1 MFPSIGTLGAV
12 VLGGALGVASV
23 GIAFAMGMRRA
34 VLAIFLVRSSCD
46 PVFGLTQAGGMG
58 VGAAVNVLV
67 IVLALLFFLESPIL
81 IGSAIL
87 PWAGF
92 LMTALASVIG
102 SPEPMM
108 KALRGFF
115 VLTSYAAVFALPLA
129 LIRSR
134 QWALRCLTVVMCSSI
149 IPVTYAFVEIAS
161 GAAEGDRLR
170 STFGHPNIFAYYLVS
185 LLALTLFLLRS
196 SLAPISPRVRLWLVL
211 YLPIIIVLLL
221 LTESR
226 GAWVSGAIVLI
237 GYASIIDKRYL
248 LCLLLVPVVIH
259 IPIVEERLSDLQTGN
274 LDYGYAQLNSYAW
287 RKLLWQSALDWLMDN
302 PSTSLLLG
310 YGWGSFEYYS
320 PIFFPRAAPDGMVAH
335 NAILQTFFE
344 MGILGLLAFLWVFVA
359 LFAKLKIGYSFDKAG
374 ATIMMTLELSYLVA
388 SYADNMFAYL
398 AFQWYFWFI
407 MGVVCAWYKL
417 RSTPQPV
424 DMSMVQGL
432 ISAQSAER
440 RTA

>member
-1 MFPSIGTLGAV
+1 MFPSIETLGAV
-12 VLGGALGVASV
+12 VLGVALGVASV

-46 PVFGLTQAGGMG
+46 PVFGLTQAEVGGMG

-161 GAAEGDRLR
+161 GTAERLR
-170 STFGHPNIFAYYLVS
+170 SIPTY
-185 LLALTLFLLRS
+185 
-196 SLAPISPRVRLWLVL
+196 
-211 YLPIIIVLLL
+211 
-221 LTESR
+221 SR
-226 GAWVSGAIVLI
+226 
-237 GYASIIDKRYL
+237 
-248 LCLLLVPVVIH
+248 
-259 IPIVEERLSDLQTGN
+259 T
-274 LDYGYAQLNSYAW
+274 
-287 RKLLWQSALDWLMDN
+287 
-302 PSTSLLLG
+302 T
-310 YGWGSFEYYS
+310 
-320 PIFFPRAAPDGMVAH
+320 
-335 NAILQTFFE
+335 
-344 MGILGLLAFLWVFVA
+344 
-359 LFAKLKIGYSFDKAG
+359 
-374 ATIMMTLELSYLVA
+374 
-388 SYADNMFAYL
+388 
-398 AFQWYFWFI
+398 
-407 MGVVCAWYKL
+407 
-417 RSTPQPV
+417 
-424 DMSMVQGL
+424 
-432 ISAQSAER
+432 
-440 RTA
+440 

>member
-46 PVFGLTQAGGMG
+46 HVFGLTQAGGMG

-102 SPEPMM
+102 SPEPMI

-129 LIRSR
+129 LVRSR

-161 GAAEGDRLR
+161 GTGDRLR
-170 STFGHPNIFAYYLVS
+170 STFGHPSIFAYYLVS

-221 LTESR
+221 LTASR

-248 LCLLLVPVVIH
+248 LCLLLVPVVIYV
-259 IPIVEERLSDLQTGN
+259 PIV
-274 LDYGYAQLNSYAW
+274 
-287 RKLLWQSALDWLMDN
+287 
-302 PSTSLLLG
+302 
-310 YGWGSFEYYS
+310 
-320 PIFFPRAAPDGMVAH
+320 
-335 NAILQTFFE
+335 
-344 MGILGLLAFLWVFVA
+344 
-359 LFAKLKIGYSFDKAG
+359 
-374 ATIMMTLELSYLVA
+374 
-388 SYADNMFAYL
+388 
-398 AFQWYFWFI
+398 
-407 MGVVCAWYKL
+407 
-417 RSTPQPV
+417 
-424 DMSMVQGL
+424 
-432 ISAQSAER
+432 
-440 RTA
+440 